1 MDRRNWPDAP
11 GMNQRATSPVN
22 AGPPADGR
30 SKGLAFVPDAGAK
43 GRGEMRRLDATMQR
57 PPFLS

>member
-1 MDRRNWPDAP
+1 
-11 GMNQRATSPVN
+11 MNQRATSPVN

-30 SKGLAFVPDAGAK
+30 SKGLAFVPDAGAQ